1 MFSLDNVA
9 LRPLETSDIEAIYA
23 WDSDIEVNM
32 LGAWVRQQSLAAVT
46 RLWEK
51 RITEP
56 ASDMDWFGIEYQGKL
71 AGYIQLALIDFVERR
86 AVVGI
91 VVGAK
96 DLWGKGIGGGAL
108 RLLCDYAFTVR
119 NLDRVYAEVFT
130 FNTRSMRLFA
140 GVGFQREGTLRQHE
154 YNNGVRQDLAVY
166 GILRDEFYA
175 RHPTIF
181 TLPETALNA

>member
-1 MFSLDNVA
+1 MFSLDNVT
-9 LRPLETSDIEAIYA
+9 LRPLEASDIEAIYA

-32 LGAWVRQQSLAAVT
+32 LGAWVRQQSRAAFT
-46 RLWEK
+46 RLWER
-51 RITEP
+51 RISEP

-71 AGYIQLALIDFVERR
+71 AGYIQLAQIDAAERR

-96 DLWGKGIGGGAL
+96 SLWGKGIGSGAL

-154 YNNGVRQDLAVY
+154 YNNGVRQDLHVY
-166 GILRDEFYA
+166 GILREEFYA

-181 TLPETALNA
+181 TLPDALPGA

>member
-1 MFSLDNVA
+1 MFNLDDVT
-9 LRPLETSDIEAIYA
+9 LRPLETSDIESLYA
-23 WDSDIEVNM
+23 WDGDIEVSV
-32 LGAWVRQQSLAAVT
+32 LGGWVRQQSRAAVA
-46 RLWEK
+46 RVWER

-56 ASDMDWFGIEYQGKL
+56 AADMDWFGIEYEGKL
-71 AGYIQLALIDFVERR
+71 AGYIQLALIDPVERR
-86 AVVGI
+86 AMVGI
-91 VVGAK
+91 AVGAK
-96 DLWGKGIGGGAL
+96 SLWGKGIGGGAL

-130 FNTRSMRLFA
+130 FNTRSMRLFE

-154 YNNGVRQDLAVY
+154 YHNGVRQDMHVY

-181 TLPETALNA
+181 RVPDTTPDA